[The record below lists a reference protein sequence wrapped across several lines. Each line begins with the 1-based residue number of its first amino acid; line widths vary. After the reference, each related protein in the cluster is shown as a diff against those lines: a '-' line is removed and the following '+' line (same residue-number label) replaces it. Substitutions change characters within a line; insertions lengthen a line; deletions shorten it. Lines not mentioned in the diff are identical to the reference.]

1 MKMQRNSMSSKAMLA
16 DMAPTLVTL
25 RSELDAIDQRLLETL
40 RERLG
45 CCARIGHYKKRN
57 GVPMMQPHRI
67 GIVQSRA
74 EAYAIAHG
82 ISPEFLRALY
92 ERIIEETCRIE
103 DDIIASP
110 SHGSGA
116 L

>member
-1 MKMQRNSMSSKAMLA
+1 MNEEQKTMSTQATHGE
-16 DMAPTLVTL
+16 PTVTL
-25 RSELDAIDQRLLETL
+25 EALRGELDSIDQRLLETL

-45 CCARIGHYKKRN
+45 CCVRIGLYKKRN
-57 GVPMMQPHRI
+57 AVPMMQPHRI

-74 EAYAIAHG
+74 EAFAIEHG

-103 DDIIASP
+103 DDIIGSP
-110 SHGSGA
+110 PHGPGE

>member
-1 MKMQRNSMSSKAMLA
+1 MKKQRKSMSNKAMLA
-16 DMAPTLVTL
+16 DMAPTLEAL
-25 RSELDAIDQRLLETL
+25 RGELDAIDQRLLETL

-67 GIVQSRA
+67 GIARSRA
-74 EAYAIAHG
+74 EAYAIEHG
-82 ISPEFLRALY
+82 ISPEFLRASY

-103 DDIIASP
+103 DNIIASP
-110 SHGSGA
+110 PHGPGA